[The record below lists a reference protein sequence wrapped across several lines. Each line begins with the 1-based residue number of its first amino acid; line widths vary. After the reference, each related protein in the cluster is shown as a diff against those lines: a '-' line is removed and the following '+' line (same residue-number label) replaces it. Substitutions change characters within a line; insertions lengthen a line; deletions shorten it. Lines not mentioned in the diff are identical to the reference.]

1 MSDAIIEI
9 KNLTICYDEEIVLKN
24 INLEINKGEMVA
36 IIGPNGAG
44 KSTLIKAMLDL
55 TKKISGEILI
65 FGQKYKK
72 NRNKIA
78 YVPQRG
84 SVDWDFPVTVYDV
97 VEMGCYGQVGWIK
110 RINEIYKQKVK
121 KAIEEVGMNQFQTRQ
136 INQLSG
142 GQQQRIFIARALVQ
156 NADIYI
162 LDEPFQGVDIK
173 TEKEI
178 IKILKKLQN
187 DGKTIIVVHH
197 DLNTVKEY
205 FKEVIFINKKIIE
218 KGKIEDK
225 FTEENIRK
233 TYNNS
238 DNIIK

>member
-178 IKILKKLQN
+178 IKILKKLQ
-187 DGKTIIVVHH
+187 
-197 DLNTVKEY
+197 KE
-205 FKEVIFINKKIIE
+205 KN
-218 KGKIEDK
+218 G
-225 FTEENIRK
+225 
-233 TYNNS
+233 
-238 DNIIK
+238 